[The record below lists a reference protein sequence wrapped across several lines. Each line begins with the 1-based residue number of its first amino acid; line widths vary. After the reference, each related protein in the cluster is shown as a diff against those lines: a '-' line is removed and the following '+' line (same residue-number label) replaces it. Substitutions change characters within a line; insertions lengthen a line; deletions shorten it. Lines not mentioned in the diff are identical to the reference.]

1 MIKILYTLL
10 ISLVIPIS
18 NFSID
23 DTKSSIKWKGTKS
36 TGSFHDGL
44 ISVNTSLLKI
54 DNNKLIGG
62 EIIIDMN
69 SIICT
74 DI

>member
-18 NFSID
+18 TFSID

-44 ISVNTSLLKI
+44 VSVNTSLLKI
-54 DNNKLIGG
+54 DNNKLAVLLNNSR
-62 EIIIDMN
+62 IIISN
-69 SIICT
+69 QSI
-74 DI
+74 